1 MMNPDRLVSRAPF
14 FYGWVIVACAMC
26 ANFARQGSAVATL
39 SIFAVPMS
47 DEFGWSRTAFSGA
60 VSLGG
65 VLGAVISPKVG
76 VIVDRQ
82 GAGRVLAIGTL
93 LIGVSALA
101 LSWTSSLLWFYIA
114 FCLGRM
120 AFAGPFEI
128 AVTSAVANWFVR
140 FRARAMSYTAIAHSL
155 GLTILPIV
163 AYAAIEL
170 WDWRAGWLGIASLV
184 LVIGVLP
191 NALLMIQRPE
201 DVGLRPYSDRK
212 DGTATATPGKDD
224 DLEVSYTRKE
234 ASRTPTF
241 WLLIGFS
248 MLIYPVQAG
257 VSLHQAPHLIER
269 GVSLA
274 VAATAVSSFS
284 FTAVIGGLVFGHL
297 EARLGIRRSL
307 AACAALLATGTIVM
321 LYVSGP
327 ATAYL
332 SACTFGAGIGGLMT
346 LLPVAWANSF
356 GRRNIGAIRGITLP
370 LQTIAQAS
378 GPLLSGVLYDTTGN
392 YDTSLMVFCGSGF
405 AAATLALFIRP
416 PKNPLPTRRT

>member
-1 MMNPDRLVSRAPF
+1 MMNPDRLVARAPF

-101 LSWTSSLLWFYIA
+101 LSWTSSLLWFYVA

-140 FRARAMSYTAIAHSL
+140 FRARAMSYTAVAHSF

-163 AYAAIEL
+163 AYAAIDL
-170 WDWRAGWLGIASLV
+170 WDWRAGWLGIAALV
-184 LVIGVLP
+184 LVVGVLP

-201 DVGLRPYSDRK
+201 DVGLRPYSDEK
-212 DGTATATPGKDD
+212 DGSDATDATTGKDD
-224 DLEVSYTRKE
+224 QLEVSFTRRE

-241 WLLIGFS
+241 WLLIVFS

-284 FTAVIGGLVFGHL
+284 FTAVLGGLAFGHL

-307 AACAALLATGTIVM
+307 AGCAALMATGTIVM

-346 LLPVAWANSF
+346 LLPVAWADSF

-378 GPLLSGVLYDTTGN
+378 GPLVSGVLYDTTGN
-392 YDTSLMVFCGSGF
+392 YDTSLMVFCTSGF
-405 AAATLALFIRP
+405 AAAALALFIRP
-416 PKNPLPTRRT
+416 PRKQRSA

>member
-1 MMNPDRLVSRAPF
+1 MMNPNRLAASTPF

-65 VLGAVISPKVG
+65 VLGAIISPKVG

-93 LIGVSALA
+93 LIGVSALS
-101 LSWTSSLLWFYIA
+101 LSWTNSLLWFYIA

-140 FRARAMSYTAIAHSL
+140 FRARAMSYTAVAHSL

-163 AYAAIEL
+163 AFAAIEL
-170 WDWRAGWLGIASLV
+170 WDWRAGWLGIAALV

-201 DVGLRPYSDRK
+201 DVGLRPYSGQKNRT
-212 DGTATATPGKDD
+212 GIAAATSGKDAAA
-224 DLEVSYTRKE
+224 EISYTRRE
-234 ASRTPTF
+234 ASRTSTF
-241 WLLIGFS
+241 WLLIAFS

-284 FTAVIGGLVFGHL
+284 FTAVLGGLAFGHM

-307 AACAALLATGTIVM
+307 AACAALMAAGTIVM
-321 LYVSGP
+321 LNVSGP

-346 LLPVAWANSF
+346 LLPVAWADSF

-378 GPLLSGVLYDTTGN
+378 GPLVSGVLYDTTGN
-392 YDTSLMVFCGSGF
+392 YDTSLMVFCTSGF
-405 AAATLALFIRP
+405 AAATLALLIRP
-416 PKNPLPTRRT
+416 PRKQRSA

>member
-1 MMNPDRLVSRAPF
+1 MMNPDRLVARAPF

-65 VLGAVISPKVG
+65 ALGAIISPKVG

-101 LSWTSSLLWFYIA
+101 LAWTSSLIWFYVA
-114 FCLGRM
+114 FCIGRM

-140 FRARAMSYTAIAHSL
+140 FRARAMSYTALAHSL
-155 GLTILPIV
+155 GLTVLPIV
-163 AYAAIEL
+163 AFVAIDL

-201 DVGLRPYSDRK
+201 DVGLRPYSDRRE
-212 DGTATATPGKDD
+212 GTDDDASTSGKD

-241 WLLIGFS
+241 WLLIAFS

-297 EARLGIRRSL
+297 EGRMGIRWGLS
-307 AACAALLATGTIVM
+307 ASAALLASGTIVM

-370 LQTIAQAS
+370 LQTVAQAS

-405 AAATLALFIRP
+405 AAAMLALFIRP
-416 PKNPLPTRRT
+416 PKKPVPA